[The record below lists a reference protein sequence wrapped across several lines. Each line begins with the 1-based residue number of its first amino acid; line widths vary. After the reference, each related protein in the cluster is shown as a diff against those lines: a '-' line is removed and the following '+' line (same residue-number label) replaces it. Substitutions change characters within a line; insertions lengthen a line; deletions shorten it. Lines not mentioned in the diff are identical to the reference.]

1 MINHLLIP
9 LDGSNLAEI
18 VLPYARTLYK
28 ALHPRLTL
36 IHMIEQDTSGSIH
49 GERHLAS
56 EDEACVYLGRI
67 ASEWFPADAA
77 ITCHVHTEAVESVAG
92 SLADHIHELQPELVL
107 MCAHGSGGWR
117 HLTVGNLA
125 HQVISHTRVPIILI
139 KNEPDPQGR
148 LFSFLVCLDGLPE
161 HEEMLPEV
169 VELVEALKAEV
180 SLLMVVH
187 TTSSLP
193 GSDGETGRLLPNTTR
208 AVLEATED
216 FAYDYLSR
224 KALVFEDAGL
234 KVSIQVLRGDP
245 AQDILETA
253 RDGEYDLVA
262 VGTHG
267 KAGLGAF
274 WAGSVGAKV
283 INGSPIPLLMI
294 PMQKKSD
301 K

>member
-18 VLPYARTLYK
+18 ALPYARTLYK

-56 EDEACVYLGRI
+56 EEEAYLYLGRI
-67 ASEWFPADAA
+67 ASEWFPADTV

-92 SLADHIHELQPELVL
+92 SLADHIHELQPDLVL

-117 HLTVGNLA
+117 DLTVGNLA

-139 KNEPDPQGR
+139 KNEPDPKGR

-169 VELVEALKAEV
+169 VELAEALKAEV

-216 FAYDYLSR
+216 FAYDYLGR

-234 KVSIQVLRGDP
+234 KVSVQVLRGDP
-245 AQDILETA
+245 AQEILETA

-283 INGSPIPLLMI
+283 INGSPVPLLMI

>member
-1 MINHLLIP
+1 MNNHLLIP

-18 VLPYARTLYK
+18 VLPYARTLYN

-56 EDEACVYLGRI
+56 EDEACRYLDRI
-67 ASEWFPADAA
+67 ASEWFPADAD
-77 ITCHVHTEAVESVAG
+77 ITCHVHTEAVENVAE
-92 SLADHIHELQPELVL
+92 SLADHIEELQPNLVL
-107 MCAHGSGGWR
+107 MCAHGGGGWR
-117 HLTVGNLA
+117 DLAVGNLA
-125 HQVISHTRVPIILI
+125 HQVISHTRVPIILV

-148 LFSFLVCLDGLPE
+148 LFSFLVCLDGLLE
-161 HEEMLPEV
+161 HEAMLPSV
-169 VELVEALKAEV
+169 AALAGALKAEV

-216 FAYDYLSR
+216 FAYDYLGK
-224 KALVFEDAGL
+224 KALIFEDTGL
-234 KVSIQVLRGDP
+234 NASIQVLRGDP
-245 AQDILETA
+245 AQEILEAVKT
-253 RDGEYDLVA
+253 GEYDLVA
-262 VGTHG
+262 IGTHG

-283 INGSPIPLLMI
+283 INGSTIPLLMV
-294 PMQKKSD
+294 PMLKKSD
-301 K
+301 E